1 MKKFVVLFAVLLFS
15 LSTYALPTYPP
26 PTILTNLEEYFLT
39 NDPVLAD
46 GEFAYCTDTHTLK
59 IGDGVT
65 QWTVLVSVGEPLLT
79 SVVGVPKSVLTM
91 YNPSL
96 TYTSRSFLFSAS
108 NGNYIDLTDSVL
120 YRITSNDM
128 TISFFLKASS
138 VTGNQVIMCRGSYG
152 GDVGYYLQLNEGYF
166 ELYHGQTCLTR
177 WKESNYLNRWVHVV
191 LMKEG
196 GGGIWRAYKNG
207 MEVSYDIQESGDPV
221 TCNNV
226 LYFGAYDNFSNYF
239 SGAFSDIKFFDRMLS
254 QAEIDD
260 LYLGVES
267 VATSDLIG
275 WWRCNETGGDT
286 INDSSASNV
295 DGLQGGSYDDVFFNQ
310 SPYTK
315 AVLTGIF
322 YKYVEC
328 LGGRVMDPLSPFCG
342 FEIPDY
348 GQDNDIIWAWK
359 VFP

>member
-1 MKKFVVLFAVLLFS
+1 MTKMIMFFVLILLFS
-15 LSTYALPTYPP
+15 AISALPTYPP

-46 GEFAYCTDTHTLK
+46 GEIAYCIDTHTLK

-65 QWTVLVSVGEPLLT
+65 QWTVLVSAGEPLLT

-91 YNPSL
+91 YNPLL
-96 TYTSRSFLFSAS
+96 TYTSRAFMFSAS
-108 NGNYIDLTDSVL
+108 NGNYIDLTDSAL
-120 YRITSNDM
+120 YRITNNDM
-128 TISFFLKASS
+128 TISFFMKASS
-138 VTGNQVIMCRGSYG
+138 VSGNQVIFCRGSFG
-152 GDVGYYLQLNEGYF
+152 GEVGYYLQLNNGYF
-166 ELYHGQTCLTR
+166 ELFHGQTCYMR
-177 WKESNYLNRWVHVV
+177 VAEHNYLDRWVHVV

-196 GGGIWRAYKNG
+196 GGIWRMYKNT
-207 MEVSYDIQESGDPV
+207 MEVSYDIQESDDPV
-221 TCNNV
+221 TCNNTF
-226 LYFGAYDNFSNYF
+226 YFGAYDSLSNYF
-239 SGAFSDIKFFDRMLS
+239 SGAFSDIKIFDRMLS

-260 LYLGVES
+260 LYYGVES
-267 VATSDLIG
+267 VGVSDLVG
-275 WWRCNETGGDT
+275 WWRCNETSGDT
-286 INDSSASNV
+286 VNDSSTSNV

-328 LGGRVMDPLSPFCG
+328 LGGRVMDSLSPFYG

-348 GQDNDIIWAWK
+348 GLDNDIIWAWK